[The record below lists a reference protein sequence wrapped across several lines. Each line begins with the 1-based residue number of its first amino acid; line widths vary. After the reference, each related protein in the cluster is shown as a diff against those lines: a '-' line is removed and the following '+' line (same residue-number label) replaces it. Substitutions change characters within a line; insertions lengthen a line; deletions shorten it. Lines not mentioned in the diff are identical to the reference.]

1 MPDHGHDLLFGA
13 FLTPEAGQAEQVV
26 ALAGTVEE
34 LGLDLVAFQDHPYQ
48 AGFLDTW
55 TLLSYVAAR
64 TSRVRLLPDV
74 ANVPLRPPA
83 VLARSAA
90 ALDILSGGRVELG
103 LGAGYF
109 LDAIA
114 AMGGPRRSAADNVDA
129 LSEAIAVIRALWTPG
144 PPVRLEGRYHQLD
157 GARPGPPPAHP
168 IGIWIGAYK
177 RRMLELTGRTAD
189 GWVPSIGYAAPEDL
203 GPMTRTL
210 DAAAETAGRDPAQI
224 RRAFNIS
231 GRFGTGPGFLQGPP
245 AAWAD
250 QLTALV
256 LEHGMS
262 AFILGPGRDALGDLR
277 RFAEEVAP
285 AVREAVAHA
294 RATPPPAGAGAG
306 AGAGAEAV
314 RGAVD
319 NRGHSTRDSA
329 TLPHRGPEPGPGSLT
344 AAPTQSSAATEAGA
358 AADVAASA
366 GAQTLL
372 AVHEH
377 LRQEL
382 DQLREIMGQVAAGRA
397 GAERARSHLHQMT
410 MRQNYW
416 TFGAF
421 CAAYCRVVTAHH
433 AIEDTH
439 LFRDLRRGD
448 PSLGAVLD
456 RLSAEHETI
465 AGLITEVDAALV
477 AMIEDEHRLED
488 ADRAVDRLANALLPH
503 LQVEEDELLD
513 PIARLDIRV

>member
-1 MPDHGHDLLFGA
+1 MPDYGHDLLFGA
-13 FLTPEAGQAEQVV
+13 FLAPEAGRAEQVV

-55 TLLSYVAAR
+55 TLLSFVAAR

-114 AMGGPRRSAADNVDA
+114 AMGGPRRSAAENVDA
-129 LSEAIAVIRALWTPG
+129 LSEAIAVIRALWAPG
-144 PPVRLEGRYHQLD
+144 PPVRFEGRYYHLD
-157 GARPGPPPAHP
+157 GAEPGPPPAHP
-168 IGIWIGAYK
+168 IGIWVGAYK

-189 GWVPSIGYAAPEDL
+189 GWVPTIGYAAPEDL

-210 DAAAETAGRDPAQI
+210 DAAAETAGRDPVQI

-231 GRFGTGPGFLQGPP
+231 GRFGPGPGFLQGPP

-250 QLTALV
+250 QLTTLV

-262 AFILGPGRDALGDLR
+262 AFILGPGRDLLGDLR

-285 AVREAVAHA
+285 AVREAVAEA
-294 RATPPPAGAGAG
+294 RAAPAPAGAGSG
-306 AGAGAEAV
+306 AGA
-314 RGAVD
+314 VD
-319 NRGHSTRDSA
+319 SRAHATSRSA
-329 TLPHRGPEPGPGSLT
+329 TLPHWGPEPGPGSIE
-344 AAPTQSSAATEAGA
+344 AAP
-358 AADVAASA
+358 ADVAGSV
-366 GAQTLL
+366 GAQTLV

-382 DQLREIMGQVAAGRA
+382 DQLREIMRQVATGRA
-397 GAERARSHLHQMT
+397 GADRARSHLHQMT

-421 CAAYCRVVTAHH
+421 CAAYCRVVTVHH
-433 AIEDTH
+433 AIEDAH

-448 PSLGAVLD
+448 PSLGPVLD
-456 RLSAEHETI
+456 HLSNEHEAI

-477 AMIEDEHRLED
+477 AMIEDETRLED
-488 ADRAVDRLANALLPH
+488 ANRAVDRLADALLPH
-503 LQVEEDELLD
+503 LQVEEDQLLD